1 MTTQKVDVTCKNNSC
16 NTQMLHGA
24 GIFTYICFFGK
35 YTMHGAYGI
44 IVYIYIIV
52 YIEVLITKFGKT
64 NQQKHMMSWPNHL
77 DLSWFI
83 MIYHFSPTK
92 WEIRPDGNFRNGVN
106 LSKARSHKIKV
117 MFIIYIYGSLNVN
130 ICSESNYP
138 MLDMKPGSFLIL
150 KGFSSIQNDP

>member
-1 MTTQKVDVTCKNNSC
+1 MVLVYLPTF
-16 NTQMLHGA
+16 G
-24 GIFTYICFFGK
+24 CFFTANVGK

-44 IVYIYIIV
+44 IVYIYN
-52 YIEVLITKFGKT
+52 YIYRGI
-64 NQQKHMMSWPNHL
+64 NHKIWKNESTETHDEL
-77 DLSWFI
+77 AQSFRFI

-130 ICSESNYP
+130 MCSESNYP

-150 KGFSSIQNDP
+150 KGFF